1 MYKILVPFIFLISFI
16 SCKNEIPNSPSLFV
30 HGKTEWTYALYMA
43 ADNNLERF
51 ALKNIKEI
59 KENLGSQKVNFVV
72 LLDRA
77 NGYDKTEGNWTDT
90 KILELHSGTELNDD
104 VISELGEKNTSDV
117 STLKEFLEFVAEYY
131 PSEKLVLNI
140 WSHGFGVYPDCK
152 INNNSRSLIQDY
164 TTGYSNEC
172 SFSIIDFAS
181 TLKNFCELQNKK
193 IDILQFDCCLM
204 QMIEILWQL
213 KDSAEFIIGS
223 QAELP
228 GSGSNHA
235 TLYETFTSDLTT
247 KDCATKIIDNF
258 KEKYKN
264 TLVSC
269 TYSAVDINK
278 FTEFS
283 NSFKDFCAEITNNT
297 SIDFALIKENREN
310 LYNYDSNFIE
320 YADFLSFISIFESE
334 ISEESRLEDFCSK
347 LIQNYN
353 EMNINFFAS
362 NSYSEKLNG
371 IGINIPYNEKLY
383 SYYNQNSDDYLDIYK
398 TTALP
403 SLIKK
408 IVYAN

>member
-1 MYKILVPFIFLISFI
+1 MYKILIFLLFLIPFI
-16 SCKNEIPNSPSLFV
+16 SCKTNSSETKTLFV
-30 HGKTEWTYALYMA
+30 HDKTEWTYALYMA

-104 VISELGEKNTSDV
+104 IISELGEKDTADV
-117 STLKEFLEFVAEYY
+117 STLKEFLEFVEKYY
-131 PSEKLVLNI
+131 PSEKFALNI

-164 TTGYSNEC
+164 TTGYSDEC
-172 SFSIIDFAS
+172 SFSIIGFAN
-181 TLKNFCELQNKK
+181 TLKNCCEIQNKR

-213 KDSAEFIIGS
+213 KNSAEFIIGS

-228 GSGSNHA
+228 GSGNNYA
-235 TLYETFTSDLTT
+235 TLYETFTSNLTT
-247 KDCATKIIDNF
+247 EECASKIIDDF

-264 TLVSC
+264 TLTSC
-269 TYSAVDINK
+269 TYSAADMNK
-278 FTEFS
+278 FVEFT
-283 NSFKDFCAEITNNT
+283 NSFEEFCAETANNT
-297 SIDFALIKENREN
+297 SIDFSLIKENREK

-320 YADFLSFISIFESE
+320 YADFLSFISIFESQ
-334 ISEESRLEDFCSK
+334 ISKESRLEDFFSK
-347 LIQNYN
+347 LIKNYN
-353 EMNINFFAS
+353 ELNINSYAS
-362 NSYSEKLNG
+362 NSYSEKLSG
-371 IGINIPYNEKLY
+371 IGINIPYNEQLY
-383 SYYNQNSDDYLDIYK
+383 SYYNQNADDYLDIYK
-398 TTALP
+398 NTALG
-403 SLIKK
+403 SIIEK
-408 IVYAN
+408 IVHAK